1 MDFIDRGGALGGLYR
16 QGWGTGWTSY
26 IHRGGALGA
35 LYRQEW
41 GNVWAYE
48 QMLKPENGMFL
59 RGSVSLA
66 GFTTGLVSIS
76 ISLGRFSWSIS
87 SFVFNYKEK

>member
-1 MDFIDRGGALGGLYR
+1 MNFINRGGALCGLYR
-16 QGWGTGWTSY
+16 QGWGHCVDL
-26 IHRGGALGA
+26 INRGGALCE
-35 LYRQEW
+35 LYKQGW
-41 GNVWAYE
+41 GTMWTYKH
-48 QMLKPENGMFL
+48 MLIPENGMFL

-87 SFVFNYKEK
+87 SFVFNYREK

>member
-1 MDFIDRGGALGGLYR
+1 MDFIDRGGALCGLYK
-16 QGWGTGWTSY
+16 
-26 IHRGGALGA
+26 
-35 LYRQEW
+35 
-41 GNVWAYE
+41 
-48 QMLKPENGMFL
+48 QMLTSENGMFL

>member
-1 MDFIDRGGALGGLYR
+1 MDFIAGVGHCVDFIDRGGALCGLYK
-16 QGWGTGWTSY
+16 
-26 IHRGGALGA
+26 H
-35 LYRQEW
+35 
-41 GNVWAYE
+41 
-48 QMLKPENGMFL
+48 MLTPENGMFL

-66 GFTTGLVSIS
+66 DFTTGLVSIS

>member
-1 MDFIDRGGALGGLYR
+1 MDFIDRGGALCG
-16 QGWGTGWTSY
+16 
-26 IHRGGALGA
+26 

-41 GNVWAYE
+41 GNVWAYK
-48 QMLKPENGMFL
+48 QMLTPENSMFL

-87 SFVFNYKEK
+87 SFVFNTKKNSNKEEY

>member
-16 QGWGTGWTSY
+16 QGWGTVWTY
-26 IHRGGALGA
+26 K
-35 LYRQEW
+35 
-41 GNVWAYE
+41 
-48 QMLKPENGMFL
+48 QMLTPENGMFL